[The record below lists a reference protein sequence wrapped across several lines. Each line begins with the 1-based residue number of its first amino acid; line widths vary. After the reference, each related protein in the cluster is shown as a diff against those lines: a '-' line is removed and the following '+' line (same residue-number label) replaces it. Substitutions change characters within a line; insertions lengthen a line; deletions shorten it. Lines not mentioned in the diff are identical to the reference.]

1 MKKLNLA
8 AGRDIRSDFIN
19 HDIVKLSGIDC
30 VHDLN
35 QYPWPWEDNYFNEII
50 AIDILEH
57 LDDFISAIE
66 ELHRILKPGA
76 IVTIRVPY
84 WNHSCAYIDPTHK
97 RGYHEDTFH
106 FFDKD
111 SAYYRDRD
119 YYSKASFK
127 IVDEALLLT
136 PGSPYFTI
144 PKIGIIYVRG
154 KIIRKIVGWLGNH
167 ISNIIADVQVGMQK
181 I

>member
-1 MKKLNLA
+1 MDKLNLA
-8 AGRDIRSDFIN
+8 AGRDIRSNYIN
-19 HDIVKLSGIDC
+19 HDIVKLSGIDI

-35 QYPWPWEDNYFNEII
+35 QFPWPWKDNSFEEVI

-57 LDDFISAIE
+57 LEDFVGAIE
-66 ELHRILKPGA
+66 ELYRILKPGA

-111 SAYYRDRD
+111 SIYYKDRD
-119 YYSKASFK
+119 YYSKVTFK
-127 IVDEALLLT
+127 IVDEVFLLT

-144 PKIGIIYVRG
+144 PKVGIIYVRI
-154 KIIRKIVGWLGNH
+154 KVIRKIVGWIGNH
-167 ISNIIADVQVGMQK
+167 IGNIIAGIQVSMKK